1 MAEVTRTGTPTISTP
16 FPGKEHFIVG
26 LKAGE
31 AIAGG
36 DAVYI
41 KSDGLVWKA
50 TGAAANAA
58 AVCVG
63 FAAMA
68 ASVGEAV
75 TVARG
80 VMFGYGP
87 NVAGTPTAA
96 GAPLYLSGTAPGGLA
111 DAASTGGTAAIA
123 YAVGDGRIFAKSNW

>member
-36 DAVYI
+36 DALNI
-41 KSDGLVWKA
+41 RPDGLVWKA
-50 TGAAANAA
+50 TGAAANAG
-58 AVCVG
+58 AVVCG

-68 ASVGEAV
+68 ASVGESV

-80 VMFGYGP
+80 LMIGYGP
-87 NVAGTPTAA
+87 NVAGTPTAP
-96 GAPLYLSGTAPGGLA
+96 GAPLFLSGTVAGGLA
-111 DAASTGGTAAIA
+111 DAASTGGTTAIA